1 MKMSFLIKLERLSLL
16 SVILSSLFCSS
27 YSAFADNVELDD
39 RDLKTLSKL
48 DLLDAKQVAGT
59 AYKAGLVTFAY
70 GSGIPTVVCAL
81 LELTDLAFEK
91 GESILSVQLG
101 DSVRWNIESAISGS
115 ANDSVEHLIVKPLE
129 AGLKTSMLIT
139 TDRRTYHIRLKSTE
153 ADFMPAVVFSYP
165 NSLKLPS
172 KKHYGDD
179 SYLQYTSNYDSNE
192 DHNDYS
198 ETNSSLKYYSSV
210 QNVSYEG
217 NSRPAL
223 NVAATYNDS
232 TQRRNY
238 NYSVDGDSK
247 IIPQNV
253 YDDGKRTFI
262 VMNNPINL
270 SYLPVLQEISS
281 ESFLF
286 FGEDKTNT
294 INFTYFDNTFVVDGI
309 YSHLRLIS
317 KNGEE
322 KQSADVVRLES

>member
-1 MKMSFLIKLERLSLL
+1 MKMSVLIKLERLSLL
-16 SVILSSLFCSS
+16 SVILSCLFCSS
-27 YSAFADNVELDD
+27 YSAFADNVDLDD

-198 ETNSSLKYYSSV
+198 ETNSSLKNYSSV
-210 QNVSYEG
+210 QNVSYER
-217 NSRPAL
+217 NSQPAL
-223 NVAATYNDS
+223 NVAAAYNDS

-262 VMNNPINL
+262 VMNNPINS
-270 SYLPVLQEISS
+270 SYLPVLQEISL

>member
-1 MKMSFLIKLERLSLL
+1 MKMSVLIKLERLSLL
-16 SVILSSLFCSS
+16 SVILSCLFCSS
-27 YSAFADNVELDD
+27 YSAFADNVDLDD

-81 LELTDLAFEK
+81 LELTDLTFEK

-179 SYLQYTSNYDSNE
+179 SYLQYSSNYDSNE

-198 ETNSSLKYYSSV
+198 ETNSSLKNYSSV

-262 VMNNPINL
+262 VMNNPINS

>member
-1 MKMSFLIKLERLSLL
+1 MKMSVLIKLERLSLL
-16 SVILSSLFCSS
+16 SVILSCLFFSS

-59 AYKAGLVTFAY
+59 AYKSGLVTFTY

-192 DHNDYS
+192 EHNDYS

-262 VMNNPINL
+262 VMNNPINS

>member
-1 MKMSFLIKLERLSLL
+1 MSVLIKLERLSLL
-16 SVILSSLFCSS
+16 SVVLSCLFCSS
-27 YSAFADNVELDD
+27 YSAFADNVDLDD

-198 ETNSSLKYYSSV
+198 EANSSLKNYSSV

-262 VMNNPINL
+262 VMNNPINS

>member
-16 SVILSSLFCSS
+16 SVILSCLFFSS

-153 ADFMPAVVFSYP
+153 ADYMPAVVFSYP

-192 DHNDYS
+192 DHYDYS

-223 NVAATYNDS
+223 NIAATYNDS

-262 VMNNPINL
+262 VMNNPINS

>member
-1 MKMSFLIKLERLSLL
+1 MKMSVLIKLERLSLL
-16 SVILSSLFCSS
+16 SVILSCLFCSS
-27 YSAFADNVELDD
+27 YSAFADNVDLDD

-192 DHNDYS
+192 DHNDCS
-198 ETNSSLKYYSSV
+198 ETNSSLKNYSSV

-232 TQRRNY
+232 TQSRNY

-262 VMNNPINL
+262 VMNNPINS

>member
-1 MKMSFLIKLERLSLL
+1 MKMSVLIKLERLSLL
-16 SVILSSLFCSS
+16 SAILSCLFCSS
-27 YSAFADNVELDD
+27 YSAFADNVDLDD

-48 DLLDAKQVAGT
+48 DLLDAKQVPGT
-59 AYKAGLVTFAY
+59 AYKAGLVTFTY

-165 NSLKLPS
+165 NNLKLPS
-172 KKHYGDD
+172 KRHYGDD
-179 SYLQYTSNYDSNE
+179 SYLQYTSNYVSNE
-192 DHNDYS
+192 DHNDNS
-198 ETNSSLKYYSSV
+198 ETNSSLKNYSSV

-262 VMNNPINL
+262 VMNNPINS

>member
-1 MKMSFLIKLERLSLL
+1 MKMSVLIKLERLSLL
-16 SVILSSLFCSS
+16 SVILSCLFFSS
-27 YSAFADNVELDD
+27 YSAFADNVDLDD

-192 DHNDYS
+192 DHNDCS
-198 ETNSSLKYYSSV
+198 ETNSSLKNYSSV

-262 VMNNPINL
+262 VMNNPINS

-322 KQSADVVRLES
+322 KQRADVVRLES

>member
-1 MKMSFLIKLERLSLL
+1 MKMSVLIKLERLSLL
-16 SVILSSLFCSS
+16 SAILSCLFCSS
-27 YSAFADNVELDD
+27 YSAFADNVDLDD

-59 AYKAGLVTFAY
+59 AYKAGLVTFTY

-262 VMNNPINL
+262 VMNNPINS

-322 KQSADVVRLES
+322 KQSAEVVRLES

>member
-1 MKMSFLIKLERLSLL
+1 MKMSVLIKLERLSLL
-16 SVILSSLFCSS
+16 SVILSSLFFSS
-27 YSAFADNVELDD
+27 YSAFADNVDLDD

-172 KKHYGDD
+172 KKHYGDN

-198 ETNSSLKYYSSV
+198 ETNSSLKNYSSV

-262 VMNNPINL
+262 VMNNPINS

>member
-1 MKMSFLIKLERLSLL
+1 MKMSVLIKLERLSLL
-16 SVILSSLFCSS
+16 SAILSCLFCSS
-27 YSAFADNVELDD
+27 YSAFADNVDLDD

-59 AYKAGLVTFAY
+59 AYKAGLVTFTY

-115 ANDSVEHLIVKPLE
+115 ANDSVEHLIVTPLE

-192 DHNDYS
+192 DHNDNS
-198 ETNSSLKYYSSV
+198 ETNSSLKNYSSV

-217 NSRPAL
+217 NSLPAL
-223 NVAATYNDS
+223 NVAATYNDN

-262 VMNNPINL
+262 VMNNPINS

>member
-1 MKMSFLIKLERLSLL
+1 MKMSVLIKLERLSLL
-16 SVILSSLFCSS
+16 SVILSCLFFSS
-27 YSAFADNVELDD
+27 YSAFADNVDLDD

-153 ADFMPAVVFSYP
+153 ADFMPAVIFSYP

-179 SYLQYTSNYDSNE
+179 SYLQYSSNYDSNE

-210 QNVSYEG
+210 QNVSYEE

-262 VMNNPINL
+262 VMNNPINS

>member
-1 MKMSFLIKLERLSLL
+1 MKMSVLIKLERLSLL
-16 SVILSSLFCSS
+16 SVILSCLFFSS
-27 YSAFADNVELDD
+27 YSTFADNVDLDD

-192 DHNDYS
+192 DHNDCS
-198 ETNSSLKYYSSV
+198 ETNSSLKNYSSV

-262 VMNNPINL
+262 VMNNPINS

>member
-1 MKMSFLIKLERLSLL
+1 MKMSVLIKLERLSLL
-16 SVILSSLFCSS
+16 SVILSCLFCSS
-27 YSAFADNVELDD
+27 YSAFADNVDLDD

-262 VMNNPINL
+262 VMNNPINS

-322 KQSADVVRLES
+322 KQSADVVRIES

>member
-1 MKMSFLIKLERLSLL
+1 MKMSVLIKLERLSLL
-16 SVILSSLFCSS
+16 SAILSCLFCSS
-27 YSAFADNVELDD
+27 YSAFADNVDLDD

-59 AYKAGLVTFAY
+59 AYKAGLVTFTY

-179 SYLQYTSNYDSNE
+179 SYLQYTSNYESNE

-262 VMNNPINL
+262 VMNNPINS

>member
-1 MKMSFLIKLERLSLL
+1 MKMSVLIKLERLSLL
-16 SVILSSLFCSS
+16 SVILSCLFFSS
-27 YSAFADNVELDD
+27 YSAFADNVDLDD

-48 DLLDAKQVAGT
+48 DLLDAKQVVGT

-192 DHNDYS
+192 DHNDCS
-198 ETNSSLKYYSSV
+198 ETNSSLKNYSSV

-262 VMNNPINL
+262 VMNNPINS
-270 SYLPVLQEISS
+270 SYLPVLQEISL

>member
-1 MKMSFLIKLERLSLL
+1 MKMSVLIKLERLSLL
-16 SVILSSLFCSS
+16 SVILSCLFCSS
-27 YSAFADNVELDD
+27 YSAFADNVDLDD

-70 GSGIPTVVCAL
+70 GSGIPTVFCAL

-198 ETNSSLKYYSSV
+198 ETNSSLKNYSSV

-253 YDDGKRTFI
+253 YDDGKRIFI
-262 VMNNPINL
+262 VMNNPINS

>member
-1 MKMSFLIKLERLSLL
+1 M
-16 SVILSSLFCSS
+16 SSLFCSS
-27 YSAFADNVELDD
+27 YSAFADNVDLDD

-179 SYLQYTSNYDSNE
+179 SYLQYTSNYESNE

-198 ETNSSLKYYSSV
+198 ETNSSLKNYSSV

-232 TQRRNY
+232 TQRLNY

-262 VMNNPINL
+262 VMNNPINS

>member
-262 VMNNPINL
+262 VMNNPRNS

>member
-1 MKMSFLIKLERLSLL
+1 MKMSVLIKLERLSLL
-16 SVILSSLFCSS
+16 SAILSCLFCSS
-27 YSAFADNVELDD
+27 YSAFADNVDLDD

-59 AYKAGLVTFAY
+59 AYKAGLVTFTY
-70 GSGIPTVVCAL
+70 GSGIPTVVYAL

-179 SYLQYTSNYDSNE
+179 SYLQYTSNYVSNE
-192 DHNDYS
+192 DHNDNS
-198 ETNSSLKYYSSV
+198 ETNSSLKNYSSV

-262 VMNNPINL
+262 VMNNPINS

>member
-1 MKMSFLIKLERLSLL
+1 MKMSVLIKLERLSLL
-16 SVILSSLFCSS
+16 SVILSCLFFSS
-27 YSAFADNVELDD
+27 YSAFADNVDLDD

-210 QNVSYEG
+210 QNVSYEE

-262 VMNNPINL
+262 VMNNPINS

>member
-1 MKMSFLIKLERLSLL
+1 MKMSVIIKLERLSLL
-16 SVILSSLFCSS
+16 SVILSCLFFSS
-27 YSAFADNVELDD
+27 YSAFADNVDLDD

-153 ADFMPAVVFSYP
+153 TDFMPAVVFSYP

-179 SYLQYTSNYDSNE
+179 SYLQYTSNYESNE

-198 ETNSSLKYYSSV
+198 ETNSSLKNYSSV

-253 YDDGKRTFI
+253 YDDGKRIFI
-262 VMNNPINL
+262 VMNNPINS

>member
-1 MKMSFLIKLERLSLL
+1 MKMSVLIKLERLSIL
-16 SVILSSLFCSS
+16 SVILSSLFFSS
-27 YSAFADNVELDD
+27 YSAFADNVDLDD

-198 ETNSSLKYYSSV
+198 ETNSSLKNYSSV

-262 VMNNPINL
+262 VMNNPINS

-286 FGEDKTNT
+286 FGDDKTNT

>member
-1 MKMSFLIKLERLSLL
+1 MKMSVLIKLERLSIL

-27 YSAFADNVELDD
+27 YSAFADNVDLDD

-91 GESILSVQLG
+91 GENILSVQLG

-139 TDRRTYHIRLKSTE
+139 TDRRTYYIRLKSTE

-179 SYLQYTSNYDSNE
+179 SYLQYTSNYESNE

-198 ETNSSLKYYSSV
+198 ETNSSLKNYSSV

-262 VMNNPINL
+262 VMNNPINS

>member
-1 MKMSFLIKLERLSLL
+1 MKMSVLIKLERLSLL
-16 SVILSSLFCSS
+16 SAILSCLFCSS
-27 YSAFADNVELDD
+27 YSAFADNVDLDD

-48 DLLDAKQVAGT
+48 DLLVAKQVPGT
-59 AYKAGLVTFAY
+59 AYKAGLVTFTY

-179 SYLQYTSNYDSNE
+179 SYLQYTSNYVSNE
-192 DHNDYS
+192 DHNDNS
-198 ETNSSLKYYSSV
+198 ETNSSLKNYSSV

-262 VMNNPINL
+262 VMNNPINS

>member
-1 MKMSFLIKLERLSLL
+1 MKMSVLIKLERLSLL
-16 SVILSSLFCSS
+16 SVILSCLFCSS
-27 YSAFADNVELDD
+27 YSAFADNVDLDD

-59 AYKAGLVTFAY
+59 AYKAGLVTFTY
-70 GSGIPTVVCAL
+70 GSGIPTVICAL

-179 SYLQYTSNYDSNE
+179 SYLQYTSNYVSNE
-192 DHNDYS
+192 DHNDNS
-198 ETNSSLKYYSSV
+198 ETNSSLKNYSSV

-262 VMNNPINL
+262 VMNNPINS

>member
-1 MKMSFLIKLERLSLL
+1 MKMSVLIKLERLSLL

-27 YSAFADNVELDD
+27 YSAFADNVDLDD

-198 ETNSSLKYYSSV
+198 ETNSSLKNYSSV

-253 YDDGKRTFI
+253 YDDGKRIFI
-262 VMNNPINL
+262 VMNNPINS

>member
-1 MKMSFLIKLERLSLL
+1 MKMSVLIKLERLSLL
-16 SVILSSLFCSS
+16 SVILSCLFFSS
-27 YSAFADNVELDD
+27 YSAFADNVDLDD

-198 ETNSSLKYYSSV
+198 ETNSSLKNYSSV

-232 TQRRNY
+232 PQRRNY

-262 VMNNPINL
+262 VMNNPINS

-294 INFTYFDNTFVVDGI
+294 INFTYFDNTFVVNGI

>member
-1 MKMSFLIKLERLSLL
+1 MSVLIKLERLSLL
-16 SVILSSLFCSS
+16 SVVLSCLFCSS
-27 YSAFADNVELDD
+27 YSAFADNVDLDD

-48 DLLDAKQVAGT
+48 NLLDAKQVAGT

-115 ANDSVEHLIVKPLE
+115 ANDSIEHLIVKPLE

-198 ETNSSLKYYSSV
+198 ETNSSLNNYSSV

-232 TQRRNY
+232 TQKRNY

-247 IIPQNV
+247 IIPQNI

-262 VMNNPINL
+262 VMNNPINS

>member
-1 MKMSFLIKLERLSLL
+1 MSVIIKLERLSLL
-16 SVILSSLFCSS
+16 SVILSCLFFSS
-27 YSAFADNVELDD
+27 YSAFADNVDLDD

-70 GSGIPTVVCAL
+70 GSEIPTVVCAL

-198 ETNSSLKYYSSV
+198 ETNSSLKNYSSV

-262 VMNNPINL
+262 VMNNPINS

>member
-1 MKMSFLIKLERLSLL
+1 MSVLIKLERLSIL

-27 YSAFADNVELDD
+27 YSAFADNVDLDD

-198 ETNSSLKYYSSV
+198 ETNSSLKNYSSV

-262 VMNNPINL
+262 VMNNPINS

>member
-1 MKMSFLIKLERLSLL
+1 MKMSVLIKLERLSLL
-16 SVILSSLFCSS
+16 SVILSCLFCSS
-27 YSAFADNVELDD
+27 YSAFADNVDLDD

-59 AYKAGLVTFAY
+59 AYKAGLVTFSY

-198 ETNSSLKYYSSV
+198 ETNSSLKNYSSV

-262 VMNNPINL
+262 VMNNPINS

>member
-1 MKMSFLIKLERLSLL
+1 MKMSVLIKLERLSLL
-16 SVILSSLFCSS
+16 SVILSCLFFSS

-192 DHNDYS
+192 EHNDYS

-262 VMNNPINL
+262 VMNNPINS

>member
-1 MKMSFLIKLERLSLL
+1 MKMSVLIKLERLSLL
-16 SVILSSLFCSS
+16 SVILSCLFCSS
-27 YSAFADNVELDD
+27 YSAFADNVDLDD

-198 ETNSSLKYYSSV
+198 ETNSSLQNYSSV

-262 VMNNPINL
+262 VMNNPINS

>member
-217 NSRPAL
+217 KSRPAL

-262 VMNNPINL
+262 VMNNPINS

>member
-1 MKMSFLIKLERLSLL
+1 MKMSVLIKLERLSIL
-16 SVILSSLFCSS
+16 SVILSSLFFSS
-27 YSAFADNVELDD
+27 YSAFADNVDLDD
-39 RDLKTLSKL
+39 RDLNPLSKL

-115 ANDSVEHLIVKPLE
+115 ANDSVEHLIVKSLE

-198 ETNSSLKYYSSV
+198 ETNSSLKNYSSV

-232 TQRRNY
+232 PQRRNY

-262 VMNNPINL
+262 VMNNPINS

>member
-1 MKMSFLIKLERLSLL
+1 MKMSVLIKLERLSIL

-27 YSAFADNVELDD
+27 YSAFADNVDLDD

-179 SYLQYTSNYDSNE
+179 SYLQYTSNYVSNE
-192 DHNDYS
+192 DHNDNS
-198 ETNSSLKYYSSV
+198 ETNSSLKNYSSV

-262 VMNNPINL
+262 VMNNPINS

>member
-1 MKMSFLIKLERLSLL
+1 MKMSVLIKLERLSLL
-16 SVILSSLFCSS
+16 SAILSCLFCSS
-27 YSAFADNVELDD
+27 YSAFADNVDLDD

-48 DLLDAKQVAGT
+48 DLLDAKQVPGT
-59 AYKAGLVTFAY
+59 AYKAGLVTFTY

-129 AGLKTSMLIT
+129 AGIKTSMLIT

-179 SYLQYTSNYDSNE
+179 SYLQYTSNYVSNE
-192 DHNDYS
+192 DHNDNS
-198 ETNSSLKYYSSV
+198 ETNSSLKNYSSV

-262 VMNNPINL
+262 VMNNPINS

>member
-1 MKMSFLIKLERLSLL
+1 MKMSVLIKLERLSLL
-16 SVILSSLFCSS
+16 SVILSCLFFSS
-27 YSAFADNVELDD
+27 YSAFADNVDLDD

-192 DHNDYS
+192 DHNDCS
-198 ETNSSLKYYSSV
+198 ETNSSLKNYSSV

-262 VMNNPINL
+262 AMNNPINS